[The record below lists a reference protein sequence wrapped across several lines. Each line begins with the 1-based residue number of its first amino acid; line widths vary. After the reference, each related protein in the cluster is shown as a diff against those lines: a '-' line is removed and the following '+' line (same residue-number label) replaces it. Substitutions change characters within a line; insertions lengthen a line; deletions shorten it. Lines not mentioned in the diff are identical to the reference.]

1 MFDTTH
7 FPKAKKF
14 WQMGEIVDW
23 SNATIHAM
31 THALHYGNAVFEG
44 IRAYETS
51 KGPAV
56 FRLPEHMD
64 RFIYSAGLLDMKV
77 PYSKEEIVDII
88 KLVLKENGLK
98 SAYIRP
104 LLFYSYGNLG
114 LVPKA
119 SPVELMVS
127 AWEWGAYLGEKA
139 DSGVSIYI
147 LPWRRIHHS
156 QVDMT
161 AKLGGLYVLSTMGGM
176 LARNKGFDESLY
188 LNLEGNVAEGPG
200 ENIFIVKDGVVKTND
215 RTESI
220 LQGITR
226 SSLLILAEDHGIP
239 TDVGPITR
247 EELFAA
253 DEAFFSGTAVEIT
266 PIVKVTDDSHPET
279 GAPRTYTIGTG
290 KKGEITDKL
299 RSVFYQTV
307 QGKIPDY
314 DSWLTYVY
322 D

>member
-1 MFDTTH
+1 M
-7 FPKAKKF
+7 
-14 WQMGEIVDW
+14 
-23 SNATIHAM
+23 
-31 THALHYGNAVFEG
+31 
-44 IRAYETS
+44 
-51 KGPAV
+51 
-56 FRLPEHMD
+56 
-64 RFIYSAGLLDMKV
+64 
-77 PYSKEEIVDII
+77 
-88 KLVLKENGLK
+88 KENDLE

-139 DSGVSIYI
+139 DMGVSIYI
-147 LPWRRIHHS
+147 LPVRRIHHS

-176 LARNKGFDESLY
+176 IARNKGFDESLY

-200 ENIFIVKDGVVKTND
+200 ENIFIVKNGVVKTND

-226 SSLLILAEDHGIP
+226 GSILTLAEDQGIP
-239 TDVGPITR
+239 TEVGPITR
-247 EELFAA
+247 QDLFDA

-266 PIVKVTDDSHPET
+266 PIVQVTDDSHPDS
-279 GAPRTYTIGTG
+279 GPPKTYTIGDG
-290 KKGEITDKL
+290 KKGALTTRI
-299 RSVFYQTV
+299 RSLFYDTV
-307 QGKIPDY
+307 QGKIPRY
-314 DSWLTYVY
+314 DSWLTYVNE
-322 D
+322 